1 MERSTTV
8 TVQIVY
14 GDIRKV
20 ASDAIVVGIFEDVR
34 PLKGFAGELDWLLC
48 GSLSDILLTKRIRGS
63 LGDVALFTSRGKV
76 PSPKIFMMGLG
87 PRSEFSRSTL
97 RTAAR
102 TAASS
107 LVGAGAKQAAI
118 EYFLPPGTDPE
129 AGVSVV
135 RQGLEEGA
143 GGRSLAVSLIAPD
156 RDAQEKLS
164 RFSKT

>member
-8 TVQIVY
+8 TVQIIY

-34 PLKGFAGELDWLLC
+34 PLKGFAGQLDWLLC
-48 GSLSDILLTKRIRGS
+48 GSLSDMLLTNRVRGS

-87 PRSEFSRSTL
+87 PRSEFSQSML
-97 RTAAR
+97 RAAAR

-107 LVGAGAKQAAI
+107 LVGAGATRAAI
-118 EYFLPPGTDPE
+118 EYFLPPDMDPE

-135 RQGLEEGA
+135 QQGLEEGA
-143 GGRSLAVSLIAPD
+143 GGGSLAVSLIAPD
-156 RDAQEKLS
+156 RNMYERLS
-164 RFSKT
+164 RFSKA